1 MGLLDSMAIATLP
14 LVPTPIMRRLS
25 ARYIAG
31 ERPDQAVECLR
42 ELASKGYPGVLDILG
57 EGVESEDEARA
68 VARDYVADA
77 ERLRAAKLD
86 AYVSIK
92 PTHLGLLIREEL
104 AYELYAEVAEALAPH
119 GEFVRVEMED
129 HPTTDATLR
138 VFARLCE
145 RYDNVGI
152 VLQSRLFRTPADIA
166 ALPPGPL
173 NVRLVKGVYLEPESI
188 AHTDPEPIRAAY
200 VDGARHL
207 FDRGDFVALATH
219 DDGLAERCLREV
231 DERGL
236 TPERYE
242 FEVLLGVREP
252 LWAHWRDAG
261 HRVRVY
267 VPYGP
272 QWRAYSQRRL
282 RKNPQIF
289 WHVTRDVLGLG
300 KSKNFEPVGEA
311 N

>member
-31 ERPDQAVECLR
+31 ERLDQAIDRLR
-42 ELASKGYPGVLDILG
+42 ALAIDGYPGVLDILG
-57 EGVESEDEARA
+57 EGVESEDEARQ
-68 VARDYVADA
+68 VARDYITGA
-77 ERLRAAKLD
+77 EELRAAKLD

-92 PTHLGLLIREEL
+92 PTHLGLSISEDL
-104 AYELYAEVAEALAPH
+104 ALELYAQVAGALAPH

-138 VFARLCE
+138 VFARLRE
-145 RYDNVGI
+145 RFDNVGI
-152 VLQSRLFRTPADIA
+152 VLQARLRRTPDDIA
-166 ALPPGPL
+166 ALPPGPI
-173 NVRLVKGVYLEPESI
+173 NVRLVKGIYLEPESI
-188 AHTDPEPIRAAY
+188 AHTEPEPIREAY
-200 VDGARHL
+200 VACAAQL

-219 DDGLAERCLREV
+219 DDALAERCLREV
-231 DERGL
+231 TSRAL
-236 TPERYE
+236 TTERYE
-242 FEVLLGVREP
+242 FQVLLGVREP

-272 QWRAYSQRRL
+272 HWRAYSQRRL

-289 WHVTRDVLGLG
+289 WHVTRDMFGLG
-300 KSKNFEPVGEA
+300 KTSNFEPVDDA
-311 N
+311 R